1 MRALPG
7 PCPPRRPY
15 GADAASGKASTR
27 AGVLAGSEGK
37 ETCTQTCRLHFA
49 HFSSRPDTR
58 IFECI
63 IPAVIPHVVPR
74 AWEVKCHLGA
84 VLHHARSPRLQLH
97 VVTALRHGTLF
108 EKIQVPRL
116 SLPALGLTFFQ
127 SQQIFAVENQIG
139 NTLGFVGQM
148 VSRLLNYIVASL
160 KADID
165 SA

>member
-1 MRALPG
+1 M
-7 PCPPRRPY
+7 
-15 GADAASGKASTR
+15 
-27 AGVLAGSEGK
+27 
-37 ETCTQTCRLHFA
+37 
-49 HFSSRPDTR
+49 
-58 IFECI
+58 
-63 IPAVIPHVVPR
+63 
-74 AWEVKCHLGA
+74 
-84 VLHHARSPRLQLH
+84 
-97 VVTALRHGTLF
+97 VTALRHGTLF

-148 VSRLLNYIVASL
+148 VSRLLNYTVASL